1 MIEPEGLDSYIGR
14 KMDKISGILAGV
26 LNRLV
31 KIESRIE
38 ALESST
44 EQLSKQVDDI
54 KNNLQ

>member
-38 ALESST
+38 ALESSI
-44 EQLSKQVDDI
+44 EQLSKQVADI
-54 KNNLQ
+54 KNRLQ